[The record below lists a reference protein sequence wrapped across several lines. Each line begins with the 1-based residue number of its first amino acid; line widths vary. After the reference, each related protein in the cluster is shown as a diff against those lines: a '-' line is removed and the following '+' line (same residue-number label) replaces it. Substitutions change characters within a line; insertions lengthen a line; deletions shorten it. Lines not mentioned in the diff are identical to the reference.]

1 MAKDQALPPAM
12 RPRTPPARQTSAVSA
27 RAEGHVQKK
36 PINPLQF
43 FREVRVEA
51 RKITWPS
58 RRETWITSVMVL
70 IMVLI
75 MSVFFLVV
83 DKVLEFGV
91 GWILKIGSPGT

>member
-1 MAKDQALPPAM
+1 MAKDQALPPVM
-12 RPRTPPARQTSAVSA
+12 RQRTPPARQTGAVSA

-70 IMVLI
+70 IM
-75 MSVFFLVV
+75 SVFFLVV